1 MPANKVDVVCVGV
14 ITMDTIALVDRYPS
28 EDERVLAQEIARG
41 GGGPAAVAAVA
52 LARLGISTAIV
63 GTIGDDADGRD
74 DHPVDVD
81 TRGLEDVLGGEVGEA
96 ADERGLEDDVRDG
109 GDEA

>member
-41 GGGPAAVAAVA
+41 G
-52 LARLGISTAIV
+52 
-63 GTIGDDADGRD
+63 
-74 DHPVDVD
+74 
-81 TRGLEDVLGGEVGEA
+81 EDLLQLLQLLWHV
-96 ADERGLEDDVRDG
+96 
-109 GDEA
+109 